1 MPELPE
7 VEIIRGQ
14 LQKLVTGKKI
24 KDIEV
29 SLPKMVKLPL
39 TKFKEIVIGA
49 KIKCV
54 SRRAKI
60 LIIELSNTRALA
72 KGGDEALSSSTGW
85 SLLIHLKLSGRLIFR
100 KKGEELEPEDIKWN
114 HLIYSFSDG
123 SRLFHND
130 LRQFGYVKLVKSGE
144 LSDFFKKE
152 KLGPEPLE
160 KNFSFD
166 EFLAILK
173 KKPKAKI
180 KQFLMDQKNITG
192 IGNIYSDEIL
202 FFARVHPLRK
212 VQELKYSEIKKVF
225 EGIRKILI
233 EAIKFG
239 GSSVRDFLDALGKEG
254 GYVPKLKVYGRE
266 GEKCSR
272 CKAIIKRIKI
282 GSRSA
287 HFCLKCQKL
296 C

>member
-7 VEIIRGQ
+7 VETIRRQ
-14 LQKLVTGKKI
+14 LQRLIVGKKI
-24 KDIEV
+24 REVKV

-39 TKFKEIVIGA
+39 NDFRKIIIGGT
-49 KIKCV
+49 IKRV
-54 SRRAKI
+54 GRRAKI
-60 LIIELSNTRALA
+60 LIIELSSTRALV
-72 KGGDEALSSSTGW
+72 KGGDKALSSSTGW

-100 KKGEELEPEDIKWN
+100 KKGEKLGPEDIKWN
-114 HLIYSFSDG
+114 HLIYYFSDD

-144 LSDFFKKE
+144 LLDFFKKE

-160 KNFSFD
+160 KKFTLAEFS
-166 EFLAILK
+166 AILK

-180 KQFLMDQKNITG
+180 KQFLLDQQNLTG

-202 FFARVHPLRK
+202 FFSGVHPLKR
-212 VQELKYSEIKKVF
+212 VHELKPSEIKKVF
-225 EGIRKILI
+225 EGIRKILP
-233 EAIKFG
+233 EAIRFG
-239 GSSVRDFLDALGKEG
+239 GSSVRDFLDALGREG
-254 GYVPKLKVYGRE
+254 GYVPNLKVYGRE

-287 HFCLKCQKL
+287 HFCPKCQK
-296 C
+296 

>member
-7 VEIIRGQ
+7 VETIKVQ
-14 LQKLVTGKKI
+14 LQKLIVGKKI
-24 KDIEV
+24 KKVKI

-39 TKFKEIVIGA
+39 DKFRKIIVGA
-49 KIKCV
+49 TIKNV
-54 SRRAKI
+54 NRRAKI
-60 LIIELSNTRALA
+60 LIFELSN
-72 KGGDEALSSSTGW
+72 GW

-100 KKGEELEPEDIKWN
+100 KKGEELQPEDIKWN
-114 HLIYSFSDG
+114 HLIYYFSDD

-144 LSDFFKKE
+144 LLDFFKKE

-180 KQFLMDQKNITG
+180 KQFLMDQKNIAG

-212 VQELKYSEIKKVF
+212 VRELKSSEIKKVF
-225 EGIRKILI
+225 EGIRKILL
-233 EAIKFG
+233 EAIRFG
-239 GSSVRDFLDALGKEG
+239 GSSVRDFVDALGKEG

-266 GEKCSR
+266 EEKCSR
-272 CKAIIKRIKI
+272 CGAIIKRIKI

-287 HFCLKCQKL
+287 HFCPKCSH
-296 C
+296 

>member
-7 VEIIRGQ
+7 VETIRSQ
-14 LQKLVTGKKI
+14 LQRLIVGKKI
-24 KDIEV
+24 REV
-29 SLPKMVKLPL
+29 KVNLPKMVKLPSR
-39 TKFKEIVIGA
+39 KFRKIIIGA
-49 KIKCV
+49 TVKEV
-54 SRRAKI
+54 RRRAKI
-60 LIIELSNTRALA
+60 LIIEL
-72 KGGDEALSSSTGW
+72 STGW

-100 KKGEELEPEDIKWN
+100 KKGEKLQPEDIKWN
-114 HLIYSFSDG
+114 HLIYYFSDG

-130 LRQFGYVKLVKSGE
+130 LRQFGYVKLVKTNE
-144 LSDFFKKE
+144 LADFFKKE

-180 KQFLMDQKNITG
+180 KQFLMDQKNIAG

-212 VQELKYSEIKKVF
+212 AQELKYSEIKKVF
-225 EGIRKILI
+225 KGIRKILP
-233 EAIKFG
+233 EAIRFE

-266 GEKCSR
+266 GEKCSYCR
-272 CKAIIKRIKI
+272 ETIKRIKI
-282 GSRSA
+282 GSRSS
-287 HFCLKCQKL
+287 HFCPKCQK
-296 C
+296 

>member
-7 VEIIRGQ
+7 VETIRRQ
-14 LQKLVTGKKI
+14 LQKLIVGKKI
-24 KDIEV
+24 REV
-29 SLPKMVKLPL
+29 KVNLPKMVKLPSG
-39 TKFKEIVIGA
+39 KFRKTIIGA
-49 KIKCV
+49 TVKEV
-54 SRRAKI
+54 RRRAKI
-60 LIIELSNTRALA
+60 LIIELSN
-72 KGGDEALSSSTGW
+72 GW

-100 KKGEELEPEDIKWN
+100 KKGEELGPEDIRWN
-114 HLIYSFSDG
+114 HLIYYFSDD

-130 LRQFGYVKLVKSGE
+130 LRQFGYVKLVKTGE
-144 LSDFFKKE
+144 LGDFFKKE
-152 KLGPEPLE
+152 KLGPEPLK

-180 KQFLMDQKNITG
+180 KQSLMDQQNIAG

-202 FFARVHPLRK
+202 FFARIHPLRK
-212 VQELKYSEIKKVF
+212 VKNLNPSEIKKVF
-225 EGIRKILI
+225 EGVRKILP
-233 EAIKFG
+233 EAIRFG
-239 GSSVRDFLDALGKEG
+239 GSSVRDFLDALGEEG

-272 CKAIIKRIKI
+272 CGAIIKRIKI

-287 HFCLKCQKL
+287 HFCPKCQPLTKI
-296 C
+296 

>member
-7 VEIIRGQ
+7 VETIRRQ
-14 LQKLVTGKKI
+14 LQRLIVGKKI
-24 KDIEV
+24 REVKV

-39 TKFKEIVIGA
+39 NDFRKIIIGGT
-49 KIKCV
+49 IKRV
-54 SRRAKI
+54 GRRAKI
-60 LIIELSNTRALA
+60 LIIELSSTRALV
-72 KGGDEALSSSTGW
+72 KGGDKALSSSTGW

-100 KKGEELEPEDIKWN
+100 KKGEKLGPEDIKWN
-114 HLIYSFSDG
+114 HLIYYFSDD

-144 LSDFFKKE
+144 LLDFFKKE

-160 KNFSFD
+160 KNFTLA
-166 EFLAILK
+166 EFSAILK

-180 KQFLMDQKNITG
+180 KQFLLDQQNLTG

-202 FFARVHPLRK
+202 FFSGVHPLKR
-212 VQELKYSEIKKVF
+212 VHELKPSEIKKVF
-225 EGIRKILI
+225 EGIRKILP
-233 EAIKFG
+233 EAIRFG

-266 GEKCSR
+266 GEKCSYCR
-272 CKAIIKRIKI
+272 AIIKRIKI

-287 HFCLKCQKL
+287 HFCPKCQK
-296 C
+296 

>member
-7 VEIIRGQ
+7 VETIRRQ
-14 LQKLVTGKKI
+14 LQKLIVGKKI
-24 KDIEV
+24 REV
-29 SLPKMVKLPL
+29 KVNLPKMVKLPSW
-39 TKFKEIVIGA
+39 KFRKTIIGA
-49 KIKCV
+49 TVKEV
-54 SRRAKI
+54 RRRAKI
-60 LIIELSNTRALA
+60 LIIELSN
-72 KGGDEALSSSTGW
+72 DW
-85 SLLIHLKLSGRLIFR
+85 NLLIHLKLSGRLIFR
-100 KKGEELEPEDIKWN
+100 KKGELLGPEDIKWN
-114 HLIYSFSDG
+114 HSKNIRSSPPFAALEHLIYYFSDG

-152 KLGPEPLE
+152 KLGTEPLE

-166 EFLAILK
+166 KFLAILK

-180 KQFLMDQKNITG
+180 KQFLLDQKNIAG

-212 VQELKYSEIKKVF
+212 VQELKYSENKKVF
-225 EGIRKILI
+225 EGIRKILVQ
-233 EAIKFG
+233 AIRFG

-254 GYVPKLKVYGRE
+254 EYVPKLKVYGRE
-266 GEKCSR
+266 GEKCS
-272 CKAIIKRIKI
+272 CCGAIIKRIKI

-287 HFCLKCQKL
+287 HFCPRCQKL